1 VEETPSV
8 SNRTISLDDRLYQY
22 LLSVSLREQPVLR
35 RLRDE
40 TSRLPNASMQI
51 APEQGQFMALLIKL
65 TGARKVLEIGTFTG
79 YSALVMA
86 LALPPG
92 ERMIVTCD
100 VSREWTEMA
109 ARYWAEAG
117 VLGRIDLRLAPAL
130 ETVRALLDA
139 GEGLTFD
146 FAFIDADKENYIAYY
161 EATLDLL
168 RPGGLVVI
176 DNTLWD
182 GRVVDATTQDV
193 DTRAIRAF
201 NERLRDDLRIDLS
214 LVPIGDG
221 LTLARKRAAEM
232 RGVEHLE
239 ARGVP

>member
-35 RLRDE
+35 RLRQE

-79 YSALVMA
+79 YSALTMA
-86 LALPPG
+86 LALPPNG
-92 ERMIVTCD
+92 RLVACD
-100 VSREWTEMA
+100 VSREWTTIA

-117 VLGRIDLRLAPAL
+117 VAARIDLRLAPAL
-130 ETVRALLDA
+130 ETTAMLLDA
-139 GEGLTFD
+139 GEALTFD
-146 FAFIDADKENYIAYY
+146 FVFIDADKERYADYY
-161 EATLDLL
+161 EAALQLL
-168 RPGGLVVI
+168 RAGGLIAV
-176 DNTLWD
+176 DNTLWN
-182 GRVVDATTQDV
+182 GRVANPAAH
-193 DTRAIRAF
+193 DTDTLAIRAF

-221 LTLARKRAAEM
+221 LTLARKRDAE
-232 RGVEHLE
+232 
-239 ARGVP
+239 A